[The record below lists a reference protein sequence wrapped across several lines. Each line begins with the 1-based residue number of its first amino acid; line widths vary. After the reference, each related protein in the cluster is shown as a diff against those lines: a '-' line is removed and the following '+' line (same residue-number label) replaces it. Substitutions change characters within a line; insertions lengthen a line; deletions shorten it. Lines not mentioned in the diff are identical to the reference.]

1 MLILF
6 LKSKV
11 KQHLAH
17 RGGRV
22 WSVIQHERIDRRF
35 KDENS
40 SVPVPEKV
48 FKALGIKPAPVHANY
63 KRLAAKHPEAFESA
77 RAARVH
83 VEYTVEHPDLVMQ
96 ASNGDQMLIVR
107 RGEKDRVVCIEVKK
121 VQDRYSIRSA
131 YFFSAGQLQH
141 KIDELARRQ
150 GGNPTFLA
158 IQGGPNPDPKIV
170 SRSLV
175 DEPRD
180 ASQPSLKKSLTSIDE
195 AINWVFSDEVFAKAS
210 QMGLFDMPVLVSGSV
225 KKDGTVTRPHIGIRK
240 KRIEQPKPAQP
251 DLFGGHDEQPEKK
264 RRTALEALLRKYGGA
279 AQVAQ
284 MLRSV
289 GEEQRADA
297 IAKMAKI
304 AKVTPEEMQAA
315 LDAAKPEDAPQM
327 DLFAQPAAEPKQE
340 EPKASKEGD
349 GYATPPKLDLPTVE
363 HDGDTWYVL
372 NTGARRE
379 DGKVMAH
386 LSSATR
392 GRHAKNGIQPVQM
405 QDYIDLPT
413 PPATDAAIV
422 EYITKKGKKLRGI
435 VRKDITGGQAKEIDP
450 YTFRLDGG
458 WFIREKY
465 LGGQDVTP
473 MNEGDKAQAVES
485 APADQHEREKWNL
498 QQIKEKSERIGIK
511 IDTDHMRSP
520 ELAATGWSAETNPL
534 EFGVKAGTSKA
545 DRRRLN
551 AAAAALVADKTP
563 GEMTDQD
570 RAVLRQYS
578 GNGGCGDSLNEFYTD
593 PAIAKAIWD
602 VAGRL
607 GYQSGTAL
615 EPSCGTGVFLH
626 TAPAGFK
633 ITGIELDPVSSKIA
647 TALHGDRHEIVNA
660 SLERFATQDMR
671 QFNLVV
677 GNPPYGPRGMLAKD
691 DKVELSK
698 AEEYFIDT
706 SLDKTLPGGL
716 CVMVVPAGIMDSK
729 NGRAFRERIL
739 RKAEF
744 LGAQRMPNTA
754 FEHTHT
760 DVTADIIYFRKRP
773 DDVAGALATVDQD
786 TLQKL
791 GVWDPEFLAGGYFEG
806 RGKGNVFGTVGT
818 AMRAFGEIYTVE
830 GSMRGVPEEV
840 AKFEPHPEGNQ
851 VSVPDIL
858 DALGDDEA
866 AKNRALNGAEKR
878 PYQDTAKVGDI
889 RVIDGVS
896 YVLQGNPPRWHRV
909 DEALQTEA
917 VTKAQDLAG
926 RIDRLMAG
934 GDVDREALKSDLREW
949 VKEHGIPAKNANL
962 LVAAATDKTLY
973 RLIGA
978 VGKDG
983 ELSDVVMGRATKP
996 AAEGGF
1002 DTIARALA
1010 LNHETGAF
1018 THGELAESLG
1028 QDREEVLD
1036 RLVADTNYAYLP
1048 GDNPGEAGTWAPMD
1062 VYLTGELWPK
1072 LDWVRKALGNE
1083 NLPAELRDKLELQAR
1098 RLEETIDPKSLEDVE
1113 VQMNSAFLPTS
1124 VLAAW
1129 LNSKVDQYKADNPSS
1144 SYAQNIEPAVV
1155 TFDKGIYKISGGLWG
1170 TDLIE
1175 KYLNRTGVRK
1185 DDMPRIDEMNQEFK
1199 DWLCSS
1205 PLRDEV
1211 EELYNR
1217 KFRGFVQRDFSKEP
1231 IDVPGLANH
1240 DQIKDYQWPGLR
1252 WALAAGKGIIA
1263 ADVGL
1268 GKTLR
1273 GLLLARM
1280 AKIDGRA
1287 KKPVIV
1293 VPKSVLANWY
1303 AETQKWFPGS
1313 KVMTIGAEFSSK
1325 DGKLVGKDDNANE
1338 RKRKYHDVSQN
1349 DYDFILI
1356 SEPAFEELDLDPITK
1371 NDYYSQDFWVQ
1382 RGDSLGNAG
1391 DKRIKKIRENYE
1403 QAIAKREFKD
1413 RTDAIYF
1420 NEIGVDML
1428 IADEMHHQKNLYA
1441 AKNRF
1446 GESPKFLGGQGLSNR
1461 ALDFNLKTRWLLQNN
1476 GNRGVYGLTA
1486 TPTKNSPLEVYSMLC
1501 HIAPEAFENIGIRNS
1516 EEFLDRFCVFQND
1529 TILNTKG
1536 EIEDALV
1543 TAGFKNMNELREIM
1557 KRYID
1562 RTTADDVGLVLPK
1575 ADPHMHFVE
1584 MTPVQQEVYATY
1596 REMLENEAK
1605 GKDATGDSHIFSIM
1619 DKMNKAALDL
1629 EILDPV
1635 AHKGQPSP
1643 KYKSLAK
1650 HVMEGVK
1657 DGGQVIFADYIDAHD
1672 KIVDAL
1678 VAQGIPRDQ
1687 IGVINAQVAGSA
1699 VKRQN
1704 IADAFNAGKL
1714 KVVIGNTATMGEGIN
1729 LQKGTADIHHLDLPW
1744 EPASMQQRNGRGV
1757 RQGNTMES
1765 VRIHTYL
1772 SKGSFDGYRYQS
1784 IAAKKDWQDLLWK
1797 GGDRVDNLARE
1808 GKFSRQDIQI
1818 MMAADPDAAREK
1830 FENDKALAMA
1840 QHEAGERVKAA
1851 EQFVRFQELKAGY
1864 KALKNKGTKS
1874 AAMLKRKLE
1883 DAKTALRANR
1893 FFTAKHALD
1902 SDEATVIQ
1910 PETGQAFHAGVAFH
1924 AKADDG
1930 TDEGKFVVTGV
1941 NLRAG
1946 TVTVRKYAS
1955 TDGGRQ
1961 KTVALKNLAH
1971 GITPF
1976 KFDADEEA
1984 KTVAAEL
1991 ERAASEKVNNI
2002 TSFEDVMSMPPSVL
2016 AAAHDSLQKQL
2027 KEGAKTYKVRFPYGK
2042 VAMINRE
2049 TGELKMAES
2058 YEHPKLGDTHD
2069 YLLPTEENRKKIE
2082 QAWKDAERGASFGT
2096 GTLTSGRRGNT
2107 KYQTTAEKHFPGA
2120 SYTEKNRNPW
2130 SDLYSKMNGGKGVSY
2145 YGDEP
2150 AELRELRQRFEA
2162 EQMERVKRAKTF
2174 KEALT
2179 EAMPLGQVTDKMG
2192 GHNATVRFPKR
2203 ALAMLWARA
2212 RHDGV
2217 LGDKISDHEPR
2228 DEGMKYGKHSS
2239 YALPSREGH
2248 DVHSAL
2254 LKMTRNSGHHDLA
2267 AAIAESGAKHH
2278 KGENAA
2284 ETLKLL
2290 THGFGQSTPTLRA
2303 ALAAAERAGVADK
2316 RLSELG
2322 HREGLLMYQQ
2332 WGVNANKT
2340 VREVINGQ
2348 IAYNEQKKE
2357 AA

>member
-6 LKSKV
+6 LK
-11 KQHLAH
+11 
-17 RGGRV
+17 
-22 WSVIQHERIDRRF
+22 
-35 KDENS
+35 
-40 SVPVPEKV
+40 
-48 FKALGIKPAPVHANY
+48 
-63 KRLAAKHPEAFESA
+63 
-77 RAARVH
+77 
-83 VEYTVEHPDLVMQ
+83 
-96 ASNGDQMLIVR
+96 
-107 RGEKDRVVCIEVKK
+107 
-121 VQDRYSIRSA
+121 
-131 YFFSAGQLQH
+131 
-141 KIDELARRQ
+141 
-150 GGNPTFLA
+150 
-158 IQGGPNPDPKIV
+158 
-170 SRSLV
+170 
-175 DEPRD
+175 
-180 ASQPSLKKSLTSIDE
+180 
-195 AINWVFSDEVFAKAS
+195 S
-210 QMGLFDMPVLVSGSV
+210 QMGLFDMPTLIAGSV
-225 KKDGTVTRPHIGIRK
+225 KKDGTVTRPHVGIRK
-240 KRIEQPKPAQP
+240 KRIQQPAPVQA
-251 DLFGGHDEQPEKK
+251 DMFGGQEEAPEKK

-279 AQVAQ
+279 AQVAA
-284 MLRSV
+284 MMRGV
-289 GEEQRADA
+289 GDEQRADA

-304 AKVTPEEMQAA
+304 AKVTAAEMQTA
-315 LDAAKPEDAPQM
+315 LDAAKPEDAPQG
-327 DLFAQPAAEPKQE
+327 DLFAAPVSNVKPDPAPAEVSE
-340 EPKASKEGD
+340 ARRDSNVI
-349 GYATPPKLDLPTVE
+349 PPKLDNPTIE
-363 HDGDTWYVL
+363 LDGDTWYIL
-372 NTGARRE
+372 NTGTRRE
-379 DGKVMAH
+379 DGKVYAH

-392 GRHAKNGIQPVQM
+392 GRQAKNGVQPVQM
-405 QDYIDLPT
+405 ADYIDLPT
-413 PPATDAAIV
+413 PPATDAALV
-422 EYITKKGKKLRGI
+422 EYITKKGKKLTGI
-435 VRKDITGGQAKEIDP
+435 VRTDLTQGQAKEIDP
-450 YTFRLDGG
+450 YTFRLNGG

-465 LGGQDVTP
+465 LGGAPKAADQNPIKNETP
-473 MNEGDKAQAVES
+473 ADLPGAEAAT
-485 APADQHEREKWNL
+485 APAAPTERA
-498 QQIKEKSERIGIK
+498 Q
-511 IDTDHMRSP
+511 
-520 ELAATGWSAETNPL
+520 PL
-534 EFGVKAGTSKA
+534 DPLDFGVKAGISKA
-545 DRRRLN
+545 DRKRLN
-551 AAAAALVADKTP
+551 AAAVDLVTNKTP
-563 GEMTDQD
+563 GEMTEQD
-570 RAVLRQYS
+570 RAILRQYS
-578 GNGGCGDSLNEFYTD
+578 GNGGVGDSLNEYYTD

-607 GYQSGTAL
+607 GYESGTCL
-615 EPSCGTGVFLH
+615 EPSCATGVFLH

-633 ITGIELDPVSSKIA
+633 ITGIELDPISSKIA

-660 SLERFATQDMR
+660 SMERFATQDMR
-671 QFNLVV
+671 QFNVVV

-691 DKVELSK
+691 DKVDLSK

-729 NGRAFRERIL
+729 NGRGFRERIL

-754 FEHTHT
+754 FEAAHT

-773 DDVAGALATVDQD
+773 DDVAGALATVDQK
-786 TLQKL
+786 TLQDL
-791 GVWDPEFLAGGYFEG
+791 AVWDAEFLSGGYFEG
-806 RGKGNVFGTVGT
+806 RGSENVFGTVGT

-830 GSMRGVPEEV
+830 GSMRGVPDEV
-840 AKFEPHPEGNQ
+840 AKFEPHPKGLA

-858 DALGDDEA
+858 EALGDDEA

-889 RVIDGVS
+889 RVIEGVS

-909 DEALQTEA
+909 DEALQSDA
-917 VTKAQDLAG
+917 VTNGQDIAG

-934 GDVDREALKSDLREW
+934 ADVDREKLQADIKAW
-949 VKEHGIPAKNANL
+949 VEAHGNPSKNANL

-983 ELSDVVMGRATKP
+983 SLSDVVTGRAVLGNTE
-996 AAEGGF
+996 AGF

-1010 LNHETGAF
+1010 LNHESGAF
-1018 THGELAESLG
+1018 THGELAESLD

-1036 RLVADTNYAYLP
+1036 RLVADANYAYLP
-1048 GDNPGEAGTWAPMD
+1048 NADLGAAGGWAPMD

-1072 LDWVRKALGNE
+1072 LDQARASLENP

-1113 VQMNSAFLPTS
+1113 IRMNSAFLPTS
-1124 VLAAW
+1124 VLEAW
-1129 LNSKVDQYKADNPSS
+1129 LNSKVDAYKADNASS
-1144 SYAQNIEPAVV
+1144 AYARDIQPAKV
-1155 TFDKGIYKISGGLWG
+1155 TFDKGVYSLSGGLWG
-1170 TDLIE
+1170 NDLLE

-1185 DDMPRIDEMNQEFK
+1185 DDLPRIDEMNEEFK

-1205 PLRDEV
+1205 PLRDQAED
-1211 EELYNR
+1211 LYNR
-1217 KFRGFVQRDFSKEP
+1217 KFRGFVQRDFSKEA
-1231 IDVPGLANH
+1231 INIPGLANH

-1280 AKIDGRA
+1280 AKMEGRA
-1287 KKPVIV
+1287 KKPTIV

-1303 AETQKWFPGS
+1303 AESQKWFPGS
-1313 KVMTIGAEFSSK
+1313 KVLTIGASFDTK

-1338 RKRKYHDVSQN
+1338 RKRKYHDLSQN
-1349 DYDFILI
+1349 DYDFVII
-1356 SEPAFEELDLDPITK
+1356 SEPAFEELDLDPVTK

-1391 DKRIKKIRENYE
+1391 DKRVKKIRENYE
-1403 QAIAKREFKD
+1403 QAIAKREFTD
-1413 RTDAIYF
+1413 RTDAIFF
-1420 NEIGVDML
+1420 NEIGIDML

-1486 TPTKNSPLEVYSMLC
+1486 TPTKNSPLEIYSMLC

-1529 TILNTKG
+1529 TILNTRG

-1543 TAGFKNMNELREIM
+1543 TAGFKNMNELREVM
-1557 KRYID
+1557 RRYID

-1584 MTPVQQEVYATY
+1584 MTPAQQEVYAEY
-1596 REMLENEAK
+1596 RDMLENEAK

-1635 AHKGQPSP
+1635 THKGQPSP

-1657 DGGQVIFADYIDAHD
+1657 DGGQVVFADYIDAHD

-1678 VAQGIPRDQ
+1678 VASGLKREQ

-1851 EQFVRFQELKAGY
+1851 EVFVRFQELKAGY
-1864 KALKNKGTKS
+1864 KALKNKGTQS
-1874 AAMLKRKLE
+1874 AARLKQKME
-1883 DAKTALRANR
+1883 DAKTALKANR
-1893 FFTAKHALD
+1893 FFTAKSALD

-1910 PETGQAFHAGVAFH
+1910 PETGEAFHAGVAFH

-1930 TDEGKFVVTGV
+1930 ADEGKFVVTGV
-1941 NLRAG
+1941 NLRGG
-1946 TVTVRKYAS
+1946 TVTVRPYAS
-1955 TDGGRQ
+1955 TTSGRS
-1961 KTVALKNLAH
+1961 KTVKLADLAH
-1971 GITPF
+1971 GVTQF
-1976 KFDADEEA
+1976 KFDADEEGRQ
-1984 KTVAAEL
+1984 VAAEL
-1991 ERAASEKVNNI
+1991 ERAAADKVNNI
-2002 TSFEDVMSMPPSVL
+2002 SAYEDVMKMPPAVL
-2016 AAAHDSLQKQL
+2016 TAAHDSIQQQL
-2027 KEGAKTYKVRFPYGK
+2027 KEGAKSHKVRSSTVGNIP
-2042 VAMINRE
+2042 MINKE
-2049 TGELKMAES
+2049 TGDLKMADW
-2058 YEHPKLGDTHD
+2058 YQVGDLGATHD
-2069 YLLPTEENRKKIE
+2069 FLLPTEEAKAKVE
-2082 QAWKDAERGASFGT
+2082 QAWKDAERGVKFST
-2096 GTLTSGRRGNT
+2096 GTVTTGRRGNT
-2107 KYQTTAEKHFPGA
+2107 KYATTAEKKYPGA
-2120 SYTEKNRNPW
+2120 DYNNKSLNPF
-2130 SDLYSKMNGGKGVSY
+2130 SDLYSKLKGGKGVGY
-2145 YGDEP
+2145 YGDDTP
-2150 AELRELRQRFEA
+2150 ELRELRQRFEA
-2162 EQMERVKRAKTF
+2162 EQMDRIKRAKTF

-2179 EAMPLGQVTDKMG
+2179 EAMPMGKVSDKDAG
-2192 GHNATVRFPKR
+2192 YSAKVALPKR
-2203 ALAMLWARA
+2203 ALAMLWAKA
-2212 RHDGV
+2212 RHEGV
-2217 LGDKISDHEPR
+2217 LNSQMKQHEPM
-2228 DEGMKYGKHSS
+2228 DEGTTYGKHSG
-2239 YALPSREGH
+2239 YAIPKTADRNEL

-2254 LKMTRNSGHHDLA
+2254 LRMARDSGHHDLA
-2267 AAIAESGAKHH
+2267 AAIAESGARHH
-2278 KGENAA
+2278 KGENAID
-2284 ETLKLL
+2284 TLKTL
-2290 THGFGQSTPTLRA
+2290 TSGFGQNPETLRA
-2303 ALAAAERAGVADK
+2303 ALKAAERAGVADK
-2316 RLSELG
+2316 TI
-2322 HREGLLMYQQ
+2322 REFNQYEGILQNRQYSGQQ
-2332 WGVNANKT
+2332 DKT
-2340 VREVINGQ
+2340 VRQVIEEQ
-2348 IAYNEQKKE
+2348 IAVRENKE

>member
-6 LKSKV
+6 LKS
-11 KQHLAH
+11 
-17 RGGRV
+17 
-22 WSVIQHERIDRRF
+22 
-35 KDENS
+35 
-40 SVPVPEKV
+40 
-48 FKALGIKPAPVHANY
+48 
-63 KRLAAKHPEAFESA
+63 
-77 RAARVH
+77 
-83 VEYTVEHPDLVMQ
+83 
-96 ASNGDQMLIVR
+96 
-107 RGEKDRVVCIEVKK
+107 
-121 VQDRYSIRSA
+121 
-131 YFFSAGQLQH
+131 
-141 KIDELARRQ
+141 
-150 GGNPTFLA
+150 
-158 IQGGPNPDPKIV
+158 
-170 SRSLV
+170 
-175 DEPRD
+175 
-180 ASQPSLKKSLTSIDE
+180 
-195 AINWVFSDEVFAKAS
+195 
-210 QMGLFDMPVLVSGSV
+210 QMGLFDIQTYIAGSV

-240 KRIEQPKPAQP
+240 KRIKQEAPPQD
-251 DLFGGHDEQPEKK
+251 DLFGGQEEAKAK
-264 RRTALEALLRKYGGA
+264 RKSALESLLRKYGGA
-279 AQVAQ
+279 AQVAA
-284 MLRSV
+284 MLRGV
-289 GEEQRADA
+289 APEQKADA
-297 IAKMAKI
+297 VAKMAKI
-304 AKVTPEEMQAA
+304 AKVTAAEMQAA

-327 DLFAQPAAEPKQE
+327 DLFAQPVAEVAVEETPEPAAKPGKLQAGDIVTVQDKYGKDAVGRVSSVDYDGTVMLTIVDVPKRSPYKKGMSVRRFASDLTLQHRE
-340 EPKASKEGD
+340 TAPAPKVESAGPIKVE
-349 GYATPPKLDLPTVE
+349 KL
-363 HDGDTWYVL
+363 
-372 NTGARRE
+372 E
-379 DGKVMAH
+379 DA
-386 LSSATR
+386 
-392 GRHAKNGIQPVQM
+392 AKRSE
-405 QDYIDLPT
+405 
-413 PPATDAAIV
+413 PPATDAALV
-422 EYITKKGKKLRGI
+422 EYITKKGKKLTGI
-435 VRKDITGGQAKEIDP
+435 VRADLTKEQAKEIDP
-450 YTFRLDGG
+450 YTFWHKEPRG

-465 LGGQDVTP
+465 LGGTSDQNPIKTETRAAAADP
-473 MNEGDKAQAVES
+473 AS
-485 APADQHEREKWNL
+485 APAEDQNAVKNGTQAEHDAAIASLKVGDIIRNSLMDPSVTGIVEKITHGDKFGDGTMRRQVQIRWADDGQPRRGSATGSMAFFNHFFMRDGQLFTPGMNDASPPEKWERVGVKEGTQIDLSL
-498 QQIKEKSERIGIK
+498 QPA
-511 IDTDHMRSP
+511 TD
-520 ELAATGWSAETNPL
+520 PL
-534 EFGVKAGTSKA
+534 DFGVKAGISKA

-551 AAAAALVADKTP
+551 AAAAELVADKTP
-563 GEMTDQD
+563 GEMSEAD
-570 RAVLRQYS
+570 RAILRQYS

-633 ITGIELDPVSSKIA
+633 ITGVELDPTSANIA

-671 QFNLVV
+671 QFDLVV

-691 DKVELSK
+691 DKVDLSK

-706 SLDKTLPGGL
+706 SLDKTAPGGL

-729 NGRAFRERIL
+729 NGRGFRERIL

-760 DVTADIIYFRKRP
+760 DVTADILYFRKRP
-773 DDVAGALATVDQD
+773 DDVAGALATVDQK
-786 TLQKL
+786 TLQDL
-791 GVWDPEFLAGGYFEG
+791 EVWDPEFLSGGYFEG
-806 RGKGNVFGTVGT
+806 RGAGNVFGTVGT

-830 GSMRGVPEEV
+830 GSMRGVPDEV
-840 AKFEPHPEGNQ
+840 AKFEPHPKGLT

-858 DALGDDEA
+858 EALGDDEA

-909 DEALQTEA
+909 DEALQTDA
-917 VTKAQDLAG
+917 VTEGQDIAG

-934 GDVDREALKSDLREW
+934 ADVDREKLQADIKAW
-949 VKEHGIPAKNANL
+949 VGTHGIPAKNANL

-983 ELSDVVMGRATKP
+983 SLSDAVMGRTAKP

-1010 LNHETGAF
+1010 LNHESGAF
-1018 THGELAESLG
+1018 THAELAESLG
-1028 QDREEVLD
+1028 QDREDVLD
-1036 RLVADTNYAYLP
+1036 RLVADSNYAYLP
-1048 GDNPGEAGTWAPMD
+1048 SVELGAAGGWAPMD

-1072 LDWVRKALGNE
+1072 LDQVRDSLANP
-1083 NLPAELRDKLELQAR
+1083 NLPAELRDKLEHQAR

-1113 VQMNSAFLPTS
+1113 IRINSAFLPTS
-1124 VLAAW
+1124 VLEAW
-1129 LNSKVDQYKADNPSS
+1129 LNSKVEEARASS
-1144 SYAQNIEPAVV
+1144 PGSAYYRDLQPAKV
-1155 TFDKGIYKISGGLWG
+1155 TFDKGVYSLSGGLWG
-1170 TDLIE
+1170 NDLLE

-1185 DDMPRIDEMNQEFK
+1185 DDMPRIEEMNEEFK

-1205 PLRDEV
+1205 PLRDQV

-1231 IDVPGLANH
+1231 IAIPGLANH

-1252 WALAAGKGIIA
+1252 WALTAGKGIIA

-1280 AKIDGRA
+1280 AKIEGRA
-1287 KKPVIV
+1287 QKPTIV

-1313 KVMTIGAEFSSK
+1313 KVLTIGASFDMK
-1325 DGKLVGKDDNANE
+1325 DGKLVGRDDNANE
-1338 RKRKYHDVSQN
+1338 RKRKYHDLSQN
-1349 DYDFILI
+1349 DYDFVII

-1391 DKRIKKIRENYE
+1391 DKRVKKIRENYE
-1403 QAIAKREFKD
+1403 QAIAKREFSD

-1420 NEIGVDML
+1420 NEIGIDML

-1461 ALDFNLKTRWLLQNN
+1461 ALDFNLKTRWLLQNH
-1476 GNRGVYGLTA
+1476 GNKGVYGLTA

-1529 TILNTKG
+1529 TILNTRG

-1584 MTPVQQEVYATY
+1584 MSPAQQEVYATY

-1635 AHKGQPSP
+1635 THKGQPSP

-1650 HVMEGVK
+1650 HVAEGVQ
-1657 DGGQVIFADYIDAHD
+1657 DGGQVVFSDYIDSHD

-1678 VAQGIPRDQ
+1678 VAKGIPRDQ
-1687 IGVINAQVAGSA
+1687 IAVINAQVAGSA

-1757 RQGNTMES
+1757 RQGNTMAS

-1874 AAMLKRKLE
+1874 AAMLKRKLD
-1883 DAKTALRANR
+1883 DAKTALKSNR
-1893 FFTAKHALD
+1893 FFTAKSALE

-1910 PETGQAFHAGVAFH
+1910 PETGEAFHAGVAFS
-1924 AKADDG
+1924 AVDG
-1930 TDEGKFVVTGV
+1930 EGKDEGKFVVTGV

-1946 TVTVRKYAS
+1946 TVTVRPYAA
-1955 TDGGRQ
+1955 TTGGRS
-1961 KTVALKNLAH
+1961 KSVKLADLAH
-1971 GITPF
+1971 GVTKF

-1991 ERAASEKVNNI
+1991 ERAAAENLNNI
-2002 TSFEDVMSMPPSVL
+2002 KSYDDVMKMPPSVL
-2016 AAAHDSLQKQL
+2016 AAAHDSIQKQL
-2027 KEGAKTYKVRFPYGK
+2027 KEGAKTYKVNFSAVGK
-2042 VAMINRE
+2042 IPMINRE
-2049 TGELKMAES
+2049 TGQISLVES
-2058 YEHPKLGDTHD
+2058 YSHRDKGETHD
-2069 YLLPTEENRKKIE
+2069 YLLPTEENKAKIE
-2082 QAWKDAERGASFGT
+2082 QAWKDAERGAKFGT
-2096 GTLTSGRRGNT
+2096 GSVSTGRRGNAKSKT
-2107 KYQTTAEKHFPGA
+2107 VAEKHFPGA
-2120 SYTEKNRNPW
+2120 SLDNKSRNPW
-2130 SDLYSKMNGGKGVSY
+2130 SDLYSKLNGGQGVGY
-2145 YGDEP
+2145 YGDDTP
-2150 AELRELRQRFEA
+2150 QIRELRERFNA
-2162 EQMERVKRAKTF
+2162 EQLERVKKAPTF
-2174 KEALT
+2174 KDALA
-2179 EAMPLGQVTDKMG
+2179 EAMPLGKVSDRDAG
-2192 GHNATVRFPKR
+2192 YSAAVALPKR
-2203 ALAMLWARA
+2203 ALAMLWAKA
-2212 RHDGV
+2212 RHEGV
-2217 LGDKISDHEPR
+2217 LGDQIIDHEPR
-2228 DEGMKYGKHSS
+2228 EEDRAYGKHSS
-2239 YALPSREGH
+2239 YALPTREGR

-2254 LKMTRNSGHHDLA
+2254 IKMAVKSGHADLA
-2267 AAIAESGAKHH
+2267 AAMAESGARHH
-2278 KGENAA
+2278 AGENAK
-2284 ETLKLL
+2284 EVLTTL
-2290 THGFGQSTPTLRA
+2290 TDGFGHRTPELRA
-2303 ALAAAERAGVADK
+2303 AMAAAERAGVADTK
-2316 RLSELG
+2316 LRDFG
-2322 HREGLLMYQQ
+2322 RREPGLLQYQQ
-2332 WGVNANKT
+2332 WGGDADKT
-2340 VREVINGQ
+2340 VRQVIQ
-2348 IAYNEQKKE
+2348 ERIAYNENQAKKE